1 MLHHNECKLFESKN
15 AKPIYQFS
23 ADADADENQFVRTKY
38 LLLEGVESMMV
49 VLGFRKSFVVVVDV
63 EVQNLGKCL
72 P

>member
-23 ADADADENQFVRTKY
+23 ADNDENQFVRTKY

>member
-23 ADADADENQFVRTKY
+23 ADADENQFVRTKY

-49 VLGFRKSFVVVVDV
+49 VLGFRKSCVVVVVDV